1 MMGGVLIAFFLASA
15 PVNAE
20 APVLVKAMLENAP
33 EGAQS
38 PCSYVRTRING
49 GEVKRERYHA
59 GDMVS
64 AWELLEVNGREPNP
78 AELRRYARDTDHQD
92 RRHPLDFDLRDM
104 VDPDYWRLRSESD
117 EQAVFEF
124 RLRPNED
131 LDARM
136 MDKVRGVLVVDKE
149 RLQPVRITIENTEPV
164 FVAPLVR
171 VADYSQEMRFRW
183 EPAIGAA
190 VLVETETNVRGR
202 AVGLKLLRRHKV
214 VRYSDYQ
221 CRGDVA
227 EVSG

>member
-1 MMGGVLIAFFLASA
+1 MVVALSLVST
-15 PVNAE
+15 PVNGE

-33 EGAQS
+33 EGAES
-38 PCSYVRTRING
+38 RCSYVRTRINDG
-49 GEVKRERYHA
+49 DIKRERYHA

-64 AWELLEVNGREPNP
+64 SWELLQVNGREPTQ
-78 AELRRYARDTDHQD
+78 AELRRYARDAEHKD

-104 VDPDYWRLRSESD
+104 VDPDHWRLRAETD
-117 EQAVFEF
+117 DQAVFEF

-131 LDARM
+131 LDERM
-136 MDKVRGVLVVDKE
+136 VDKVRGVLVVDKD
-149 RLQPVRITIENTEPV
+149 RLQPVRISIENTEPA

-171 VADYSQEMRFRW
+171 VAEYSQEMRFRW

-190 VLVETETNVRGR
+190 VLAETETNMRGR

-221 CRGDVA
+221 CRGEVA